1 MADEGTI
8 FLDEISEL
16 PLHLQTKLLRVLE
29 SKEIQKLGMGKK
41 VYSNFRLI
49 AATNRHIPDMVHQ
62 GIFRE
67 DLYFRLNILK
77 LHLPPLRKLFYC
89 SFKRK

>member
-1 MADEGTI
+1 MD
-8 FLDEISEL
+8 
-16 PLHLQTKLLRVLE
+16 LLTTTLLYE
-29 SKEIQKLGMGKK
+29 EDTYEWGKK

-67 DLYFRLNILK
+67 DLYFRLNILS
-77 LHLPPLRKLFYC
+77 LDRK
-89 SFKRK
+89 SVV